1 MILDKKLQLASNFS
15 VASGTRPFSGFSIPS
30 NKLSVATLRDFG
42 RGKTVYCCVTIKS
55 SITQQNETYVRM
67 SLVAEANATFTQE
80 ALNTL
85 GGLVPLNAQIA
96 TRLQPILG
104 TTGAIPC
111 NLTTGNNFAAG
122 KKYIFPVTTLSLWD
136 INIFGNFEMQQAAYF
151 IFEEFNST
159 ALEFTPSDLISDGSI
174 DVDIVEV
181 ADSGAGSNFCDL
193 PFYPSTMKIS

>member
-55 SITQQNETYVRM
+55 SITQQNETYIRM

-111 NLTTGNNFAAG
+111 NLVTGNNFAAG

-136 INIFGNFEMQQAAYF
+136 INVFGNFEMQQAAYF

-159 ALEFTPSDLISDGSI
+159 ALELTPSDLISDGSI

-181 ADSGAGSNFCDL
+181 ADSGAGQNFCDL
-193 PFYPSTMKIS
+193 PFYPSTMKVS

>member
-55 SITQQNETYVRM
+55 SITQQNETYIKM

-111 NLTTGNNFAAG
+111 NLVTGNNFAAG

-136 INIFGNFEMQQAAYF
+136 INVFGNFEMQQAAYF

-159 ALEFTPSDLISDGSI
+159 ALELTPSDLISDGSI

-181 ADSGAGSNFCDL
+181 ADSGAGQNFCDL
-193 PFYPSTMKIS
+193 PFYPSTMKVS